1 MCRRAKAGLQPIR
14 ADCGHE
20 AKVEGDAH
28 SATVCVPRNG
38 SVVAAGSGNERAKR
52 ASVWRPNN

>member
-20 AKVEGDAH
+20 ARVEGDAH

-38 SVVAAGSGNERAKR
+38 SVVAAGSGNERA
-52 ASVWRPNN
+52 